1 MFSKVNIYIFIL
13 FIIAVVYYFFNWDIY
28 SCLGVSVFF
37 YYLYNLFIKSS
48 YQIAFKEWTL
58 VLYALNYLL
67 APAIIFHID
76 QEKVNYKIKLDAE
89 TYYLLIFPG
98 ILMFHVGMN
107 FFKTRLFYTDFNL
120 VKIYAILNEKILKQL
135 LFFGVFLKV
144 LLFNVSG
151 ELGFFIYVFS
161 MIRFVGAFALY
172 AVNAKKYF
180 HWLVFVLLLEVLQ
193 AFVGGMY
200 HDMTMWLVFFGIYYV
215 YLKKPS
221 LKWKLSFAIL
231 SIIII
236 LFIQSLK
243 QVYRAATWT
252 GDQEASISTA
262 LDIAESN
269 TTVETLTGDDN
280 LISTLTRTNQAWI
293 FASTVDHMN
302 RYQDFQGLTNVKLY
316 VESALLPRFL
326 APNKLKSG
334 DQEIFNKFSG
344 HEIGKETS
352 MGLGIFADGYIA
364 YGAWGVAL
372 FGFAMGILFSITFR
386 VVENWTK
393 ISPFFMLF
401 LFPILN
407 YAVRPD
413 CETQTTVNHL
423 VKSMFI
429 YWLLV
434 MAYRRYFGQKLMVLK
449 KQGLLRSN

>member
-1 MFSKVNIYIFIL
+1 MMFSKFKIYIFLSI
-13 FIIAVVYYFFNWDIY
+13 IIAVVYYFFNWDIY

-67 APAIIFHID
+67 APAIILHID

-89 TYYLLIFPG
+89 SYYLLIFPG
-98 ILMFHVGMN
+98 ILMFHLGMN
-107 FFKTRLFYTDFNL
+107 FFKSRLFYTDFNL
-120 VKIYAILNEKILKQL
+120 VKIYALLNEKILKQL
-135 LFFGVFLKV
+135 LFVGV
-144 LLFNVSG
+144 LLKLSLFYISG
-151 ELGFFIYVFS
+151 DLLFFVYALSLV
-161 MIRFVGAFALY
+161 RFVGAFALF
-172 AVNAKKYF
+172 AIGSKKHF
-180 HWLVFVLLLEVLQ
+180 HWVVFVLLIEIIQSFIV
-193 AFVGGMY
+193 GMY
-200 HDMTMWLVFFGIYYV
+200 HDMTMWIVFFALFYS

-221 LKWKLSFAIL
+221 FKIKLTT
-231 SIIII
+231 SIIAIVVL
-236 LFIQSLK
+236 LFIQSIK
-243 QVYRAATWT
+243 QVYRAATWS
-252 GDQEASISTA
+252 GDREASLSTA
-262 LDIAESN
+262 LDVAENN
-269 TTVETLTGDDN
+269 TNLESLTGDDN
-280 LISTLTRTNQAWI
+280 LIGTLTRSNQAWI

-302 RYQDFQGLTNVKLY
+302 RYQDFQGLNNVQRY

-326 APNKLKSG
+326 APDKIKSG
-334 DQEIFNKFSG
+334 DREIFNKFSG
-344 HEIGKETS
+344 HEISETTS

-372 FGFAMGILFSITFR
+372 FGFALGLLFSITFK

-413 CETQTTVNHL
+413 CETQTTINHL

-449 KQGLLRSN
+449 KQGLLS